1 MEEVAV
7 EEIGEGL
14 IEPEKWLGK
23 LGARESVF
31 VHVCLFVRF
40 PRGCSTPGCSRGE
53 RRW

>member
-7 EEIGEGL
+7 KEIGEGL

-40 PRGCSTPGCSRGE
+40 PPGLFNTMV
-53 RRW
+53 